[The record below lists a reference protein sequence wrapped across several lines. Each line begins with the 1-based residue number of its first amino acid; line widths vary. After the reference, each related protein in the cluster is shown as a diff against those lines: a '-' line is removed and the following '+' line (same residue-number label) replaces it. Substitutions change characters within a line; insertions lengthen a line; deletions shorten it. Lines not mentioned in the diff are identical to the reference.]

1 MDPTSLVLNKFGSRR
16 NCKTLPPVLLFKDI
30 EDKLFKLTRKG
41 RWIKAISK
49 GQMINS
55 SSEFPRYHVYN
66 KLLAHGNKPKIPRIK
81 LMDALQESMDVV
93 DSISQM
99 SEDERDAMKSVLSNR
114 EGVINLEK
122 NSNKGKEILKNAGL
136 SLKGEIW
143 KVFRPILIYLSP
155 FVIICVLGWICFGL
169 KRKKNRN
176 HPVVDSIIIRKRERK
191 DQIEESM
198 I

>member
-1 MDPTSLVLNKFGSRR
+1 MTVTFLLKNLPEIAGQFISKKKGTIVQSRGYGMVVKQCASVNRYKIFDKRSVTRRIGNRTITNCYKDLPVKVNKEIYFVDPTSLVLNKFGSRR
-16 NCKTLPPVLLFKDI
+16 NCKHLPPVLLFKDI

-99 SEDERDAMKSVLSNR
+99 NEDERDAMKSVL
-114 EGVINLEK
+114 
-122 NSNKGKEILKNAGL
+122 
-136 SLKGEIW
+136 
-143 KVFRPILIYLSP
+143 
-155 FVIICVLGWICFGL
+155 
-169 KRKKNRN
+169 
-176 HPVVDSIIIRKRERK
+176 ERG
-191 DQIEESM
+191 
-198 I
+198 